1 MPCTT
6 PLRQPDTAGNGR
18 CPVFSVDS
26 PHLGSITSLVG
37 REHDLDHIR
46 GLLERRTGGTLL
58 LSGEP
63 GVGKS
68 AVLDAL
74 AGAAA
79 QDGTRVLRAAGAEF
93 EADIGYSSL
102 NQVLLPLHG
111 LLDRLDA
118 PGREAV
124 SVALGFGV
132 GTPPERLVV
141 CNAALALLRSAA
153 EDGPVLLVVDDLPWV
168 DRASA
173 AVFGFLARRLSDD
186 RIRFLAAS
194 RTGVGSFF
202 DGSGLP
208 SYELS
213 ALDTRSAA
221 RLVDLRFPDLAHPVR
236 RRLLEAAQG
245 NPLALLEL
253 PGALRADQRRAREV
267 LPALLPLGERL
278 QSLFV
283 TRVRSLPAA
292 TRTLLLLAALDDTG
306 DLGVLSAAARA
317 TGGNAD
323 LRDLDPA
330 EQDEIVRVEES
341 PRRLVFRH
349 PLIKSAVV
357 EEATSSSRRTAHRA
371 LAQVLADKPERGA
384 WHLGEATLQPDE
396 EVALLLERTARRIQD
411 RGDAVAA
418 IAALTRAADLSP
430 LDTDRARRLSEAAYV
445 GAEAIGA
452 LHSASALLEDA
463 WRADPEHGA
472 SLRSATAAVQL
483 LLNNDGDLA
492 TAHRL
497 LVGAIEEGDHGFDAE
512 DPALIDALHFLLLL
526 CNYGAREELW
536 IPYYAAV
543 SRLRPAPPPLLLVAA
558 RTWGDPAH
566 ADAATLH
573 ELDAIIDGATKE
585 TDPARVIRVGTAAL
599 YPDRLAAVREAAWRL
614 VRQGREG
621 GPVRRHIG
629 ALLHLCLE
637 DYHRGKWA
645 TVLELSEEGLT
656 LCANS
661 GYTVCT
667 WFFQYAKGL
676 VTASRGDSETAHA
689 LADAITNWA
698 APRGIRGA
706 IHCAQ
711 HVHAL
716 ADIADGD
723 FDAAFNRVS
732 AISPAGSFPPY
743 VAHPAWVF
751 FELVEAAVRT
761 DRRAEAVT
769 HVRALRETNVA
780 GLSPRLALL
789 ADAAEALVAQDD
801 AEAARLF
808 TGALATPDADR
819 WPFTLARVRLAQ
831 GERLRRSRALSE
843 SKAPLTAAL
852 KAFQQL
858 DSSAWADR
866 ARKELRAAGRLV
878 PQADGRS
885 RASLTAQEREIAE
898 LAATGLT
905 NKQIAER
912 LFISHRTV
920 GAHLYQIYPKLGIAS
935 RVALRDAMSR
945 QDSD

>member
-1 MPCTT
+1 VGCADT
-6 PLRQPDTAGNGR
+6 LR
-18 CPVFSVDS
+18 V
-26 PHLGSITSLVG
+26 GSADLLVG
-37 REHDLDHIR
+37 RDHDLDRIS
-46 GLLERRTGGTLL
+46 GLLERGAGSALL
-58 LSGEP
+58 LSGQP

-68 AVLDAL
+68 AVLDSVAR
-74 AGAAA
+74 AAV
-79 QDGTRVLRAAGAEF
+79 QDGTRVLRATGAEF
-93 EADIGYSSL
+93 EADVSYSAL
-102 NQVLLPLHG
+102 NQILLPLHG
-111 LLDRLDA
+111 ALDRLGA
-118 PGREAV
+118 PARKAM
-124 SVALGFGV
+124 SVALGFGS
-132 GTPPERLVV
+132 GPPPERLVV

-153 EDGPVLLVVDDLPWV
+153 EDTPVLLIVDDLAWV

-173 AVFGFLARRLSDD
+173 AVFGFLARRLSGD

-194 RTGVGSFF
+194 RTGVDSFF
-202 DGSGLP
+202 DGTGLP
-208 SYELS
+208 SYELP
-213 ALDTRSAA
+213 ALDAESAA

-236 RRLLEAAQG
+236 RRLLDAAQG

-253 PGALRADQRRAREV
+253 PDALRADQRRAREV
-267 LPALLPLGERL
+267 LPAVLPLGERL
-278 QSLFV
+278 RSLFAS
-283 TRVRSLPAA
+283 RVRSLPAA
-292 TRTLLLLAALDDTG
+292 TRTLLLLATLDGTG
-306 DLGVLSAAARA
+306 DLAVLSAAARE
-317 TGGNAD
+317 TDDDAD
-323 LRDLDPA
+323 LAELDPA
-330 EQDEIVRVEES
+330 EEDGLVRVEES

-349 PLIKSAVV
+349 PLIMSAVV
-357 EEATSSSRRTAHRA
+357 EAATSSGRRAAHRA
-371 LAQVLADKPERGA
+371 LARVLVDKPEERA

-396 EVALLLERTARRIQD
+396 EVALLLEQTARRILN

-452 LHSASALLEDA
+452 LRSASELLEDA
-463 WRADPEHGA
+463 WRADPRHGA

-483 LLNNDGDLA
+483 VLNSDGDLA

-497 LVGAIEEGDHGFDAE
+497 LVGAIEEGDHGYDAE

-536 IPYYAAV
+536 APYYTAV
-543 SRLRPAPPPLLLVAA
+543 ARLRPAPPPLLLVAA
-558 RTWGDPAH
+558 RVWGDPAH
-566 ADAATLH
+566 ADAATLR
-573 ELDAIIDGATKE
+573 ELDEIIDGALQE

-629 ALLHLCLE
+629 ALLHLCLD
-637 DYHRGKWA
+637 DYHRGKWDE
-645 TVLELSEEGLT
+645 VLELSEEGLT
-656 LCANS
+656 LCAKS
-661 GYTVCT
+661 GYAVCT
-667 WFFQYAKGL
+667 WFSQYTKGL
-676 VTASRGDSETAHA
+676 VTASRGDTETAHA
-689 LADAITNWA
+689 LADAMTNWA
-698 APRGIRGA
+698 APRGIREA
-706 IHCAQ
+706 VHCAQ

-723 FDAAFNRVS
+723 FDAAFGRVS

-743 VAHPAWVF
+743 VAHASWVF

-761 DRRAEAVT
+761 DRRAQAT
-769 HVRALRETNVA
+769 AHVRALRETNVA

-789 ADAAEALVAQDD
+789 AAGAEALVAEDD

-808 TGALATPDADR
+808 ARALTQPDAER
-819 WPFTLARVRLAQ
+819 WPFALARVRLAQ

-852 KAFQQL
+852 NTFEQL
-858 DSSAWADR
+858 GSPAWAER
-866 ARKELRAAGRLV
+866 ARKELRAAGRVV
-878 PQADGRS
+878 PHPDGRG
-885 RASLTAQEREIAE
+885 AGVLTAQEREIAK

-935 RVALRDAMSR
+935 RVALRDALQG
-945 QDSD
+945 QDPN

>member
-1 MPCTT
+1 MFTDPV
-6 PLRQPDTAGNGR
+6 RAGAT
-18 CPVFSVDS
+18 D
-26 PHLGSITSLVG
+26 LLVG
-37 REHDLDHIR
+37 RERDLDRIL
-46 GLLERRTGGTLL
+46 GLFERSAGGTLL

-79 QDGTRVLRAAGAEF
+79 QDGTRVLRAAGAQF
-93 EADIGYSSL
+93 EADVSYSAL

-111 LLDRLDA
+111 ILDRLDA
-118 PGREAV
+118 PGREALN
-124 SVALGFGV
+124 VALGFGA
-132 GTPPERLVV
+132 GPAPKRLVV
-141 CNAALALLRSAA
+141 CNAALALLRSAS

-173 AVFGFLARRLSDD
+173 AVFGFIARRLSGDP
-186 RIRFLAAS
+186 IRFLAAS

-208 SYELS
+208 SYELP
-213 ALDTRSAA
+213 ALDTESAA
-221 RLVDLRFPDLAHPVR
+221 RLVDLRFPDLARPVR

-253 PGALRADQRRAREV
+253 PDALRAGQRRAREA
-267 LPALLPLGERL
+267 LPAVLPLGERL

-283 TRVRSLPAA
+283 TRIRSLPAA
-292 TRTLLLLAALDDTG
+292 TRTLLLLATLDDTG

-317 TGGNAD
+317 TDGDAD
-323 LRDLDPA
+323 LRDLDAA
-330 EQDEIVRVEES
+330 ERDGLVRIEES

-357 EEATSSSRRTAHRA
+357 EEATSSARRVAHRA
-371 LAQVLADKPERGA
+371 LAQVLADKPERRA

-396 EVALLLERTARRIQD
+396 EVALLLERTARHIQD

-452 LHSASALLEDA
+452 LSSASALLEDA
-463 WRADPEHGA
+463 WRADPQHGA

-483 LLNNDGDLA
+483 VLNSDGDLA

-536 IPYYAAV
+536 EPYYAAV

-566 ADAATLH
+566 ADAATLRA
-573 ELDAIIDGATKE
+573 LDEIIDGTTKE
-585 TDPARVIRVGTAAL
+585 TDPARVVRVGTAAV

-614 VRQGREG
+614 VRQGRDG
-621 GPVRRHIG
+621 GAVRRHIG

-637 DYHRGKWA
+637 DYHRGEWN

-656 LCANS
+656 QCAES

-667 WFFQYAKGL
+667 WFFQYTKGL
-676 VTASRGDSETAHA
+676 VTASRGDTDTAHA
-689 LADAITNWA
+689 LADAMTNWA
-698 APRGIRGA
+698 APRGIREA
-706 IHCAQ
+706 VHCAQ

-723 FDAAFNRVS
+723 FDAAFGRVT

-743 VAHPAWVF
+743 VAHASWVF

-761 DRRAEAVT
+761 DRRAQASA
-769 HVRALRETNVA
+769 HVRALRETNVP

-789 ADAAEALVAQDD
+789 ADAAEALVTEDD

-808 TGALATPDADR
+808 RGALATPDADR

-852 KAFQQL
+852 IAFQQL
-858 DSSAWADR
+858 ESSAWAER
-866 ARKELRAAGRLV
+866 ARKELRAAGRVV
-878 PQADGRS
+878 PHAEGRTG
-885 RASLTAQEREIAE
+885 ASLTAQEREIAE

-935 RVALRDAMSR
+935 RVALRDALRR
-945 QDSD
+945 QDED

>member
-1 MPCTT
+1 M
-6 PLRQPDTAGNGR
+6 RY
-18 CPVFSVDS
+18 VVDS
-26 PHLGSITSLVG
+26 PRNAARPDPTASLVG
-37 REHDLDHIR
+37 REQDLDRIR
-46 GLLERRTGGTLL
+46 EVLGRHSGGTLL

-79 QDGTRVLRAAGAEF
+79 RDGARVLRAAGAEF
-93 EADIGYSSL
+93 EADVAYSAL
-102 NQVLLPLHG
+102 NQILLPLHG
-111 LLDRLDA
+111 ILDRLAA
-118 PGREAV
+118 PSREALGI
-124 SVALGFGV
+124 ALGFGV
-132 GTPPERLVV
+132 GPAPERLVV

-173 AVFGFLARRLSDD
+173 AVFGFLARRLSGTPV
-186 RIRFLAAS
+186 RFLAAS
-194 RTGVGSFF
+194 RTGVDSFF

-208 SYELS
+208 SYELR
-213 ALDTRSAA
+213 ALDREAAA
-221 RLVDLRFPDLAHPVR
+221 RLVDLCFPDLAHPVR
-236 RRLLEAAQG
+236 RRLLEDAQG

-267 LPALLPLGERL
+267 LPAVLPLGERL
-278 QSLFV
+278 QSLFA

-292 TRTLLLLAALDDTG
+292 TRTLLLLATLDDTG

-317 TGGNAD
+317 ADRDAD
-323 LRDLDPA
+323 LGDLDAA
-330 EQDEIVRVEES
+330 EVDGLVRVEDS

-357 EEATSSSRRTAHRA
+357 EEATSSARRAAHRA
-371 LAQVLADKPERGA
+371 LARVLADKPERRA

-396 EVALLLERTARRIQD
+396 EVALLLERTARHIQD

-430 LDTDRARRLSEAAYV
+430 QDSDRARRLAEAAYV

-452 LHSASALLEDA
+452 LSSASALLEDA
-463 WRADPEHGA
+463 WRADPQYGA

-483 LLNNDGDLA
+483 VLNSDGDLA

-536 IPYYAAV
+536 APYYAAV
-543 SRLRPAPPPLLLVAA
+543 ARLRPAPPPLLLVAA
-558 RTWGDPAH
+558 HTWGDPAH
-566 ADAATLH
+566 ADAATLR
-573 ELDAIIDGATKE
+573 ELDEIIAGTANE
-585 TDPARVIRVGTAAL
+585 TDPARIVRVGTAAV
-599 YPDRLAAVREAAWRL
+599 YPDRLAAVREVAWRL
-614 VRQGREG
+614 VRQGRDG
-621 GPVRRHIG
+621 GAVRRHIG

-645 TVLELSEEGLT
+645 SVMELSEEGLT
-656 LCANS
+656 QCAES

-667 WFFQYAKGL
+667 WFFQYTKGL
-676 VTASRGDSETAHA
+676 VTASRGDTETAHA
-689 LADAITNWA
+689 LAEAMINWA
-698 APRGIRGA
+698 APRGIREA
-706 IHCAQ
+706 VHCAQ

-723 FDAAFNRVS
+723 FDAAFGRVT
-732 AISPAGSFPPY
+732 AISPAGDFPPY
-743 VAHPAWVF
+743 VAHASWVF

-761 DRRAEAVT
+761 DRRAAAAA
-769 HVRALRETNVA
+769 HVRALREGTNIA
-780 GLSPRLALL
+780 GLSPRLGLL
-789 ADAAEALVAQDD
+789 ADAAEALVAEDD

-808 TGALATPDADR
+808 AGALAAPDAER
-819 WPFTLARVRLAQ
+819 WPFTVARVRLAQ
-831 GERLRRSRALSE
+831 GERLRRSRALSD

-852 KAFQQL
+852 KTFEQL
-858 DSSAWADR
+858 QSTAWAER
-866 ARKELRAAGRLV
+866 ARKELRAAGRVV
-878 PQADGRS
+878 PHGEGGTGA
-885 RASLTAQEREIAE
+885 ALTAQEREIAE

-935 RVALRDAMSR
+935 RVALRDALR
-945 QDSD
+945 RLDPR

>member
-1 MPCTT
+1 MVFADS
-6 PLRQPDTAGNGR
+6 LRAGAAAR
-18 CPVFSVDS
+18 
-26 PHLGSITSLVG
+26 LVG
-37 REHDLDHIR
+37 REHDLDHILGVFEQR
-46 GLLERRTGGTLL
+46 CGGALL
-58 LSGEP
+58 LSGDP

-68 AVLDAL
+68 AMLDAV
-74 AGAAA
+74 AAA
-79 QDGTRVLRAAGAEF
+79 AGQDGTRVLRAAGVEF
-93 EADIGYSSL
+93 EADISYSAL
-102 NQVLLPLHG
+102 NQILLPLHSA
-111 LLDRLDA
+111 LDRLAA
-118 PGREAV
+118 PSREAL
-124 SVALGFGV
+124 SVALGFGA
-132 GTPPERLVV
+132 GSPPERLVI
-141 CNAALALLRSAA
+141 CNATLALLRSAA
-153 EDGPVLLVVDDLPWV
+153 EDSPLLLIVDDLPWV

-173 AVFGFLARRLSDD
+173 AVFGFLARRLSGD

-208 SYELS
+208 AYELP
-213 ALDTRSAA
+213 ALDADSAA

-236 RRLLEAAQG
+236 RRLLNTAQG

-253 PGALRADQRRAREV
+253 PDALRADQRRAREV
-267 LPALLPLGERL
+267 LPTVLPLGERL

-283 TRVRSLPAA
+283 SRVRSLPAA
-292 TRTLLLLAALDDTG
+292 TRALLLLATLDGTG
-306 DLGVLSAAARA
+306 DLGVLSTAAREMH
-317 TGGNAD
+317 GEAD

-330 EQDEIVRVEES
+330 ERDGLVRVEES

-349 PLIKSAVV
+349 PLIMSAVV
-357 EEATSSSRRTAHRA
+357 AAATSSSRREAHRA
-371 LAQVLADKPERGA
+371 LALVLADKPEQRA

-396 EVALLLERTARRIQD
+396 EVALLLERTARRILD

-430 LDTDRARRLSEAAYV
+430 RGTDRARRLSEAAYV

-452 LHSASALLEDA
+452 LRSASELLEDA
-463 WRADPEHGA
+463 WRADPAHGA
-472 SLRSATAAVQL
+472 SLNSANAAVQL
-483 LLNNDGDLA
+483 VLNSDGDLA

-497 LVGAIEEGDHGFDAE
+497 LVGAIEEGDHGYDAE

-536 IPYYAAV
+536 APYYAAV
-543 SRLRPAPPPLLLVAA
+543 ARLRPAPPPLLLVAA

-566 ADAATLH
+566 ADAATLR
-573 ELDAIIDGATKE
+573 ELDEIIDGALKE
-585 TDPARVIRVGTAAL
+585 TDPARVVRVGTAAL

-629 ALLHLCLE
+629 ALLHLCLD
-637 DYHRGKWA
+637 DYHRGKW
-645 TVLELSEEGLT
+645 TEVLDLSEEGLT
-656 LCANS
+656 LCEKS
-661 GYTVCT
+661 GYAVCT
-667 WFFQYAKGL
+667 WFFQYTKGL
-676 VTASRGDSETAHA
+676 VTASRGDTETAHA
-689 LADAITNWA
+689 LAEAMVNWA
-698 APRGIRGA
+698 SPRGIREA
-706 IHCAQ
+706 VDCAQ

-723 FDAAFNRVS
+723 FDAAFGRVNS
-732 AISPAGSFPPY
+732 ISPAGTFTPY
-743 VAHPAWVF
+743 VAHAAWVF

-761 DRRAEAVT
+761 DRRAEAAA
-769 HVRALRETNVA
+769 HVRALRGTNVA

-789 ADAAEALVAQDD
+789 AGCAEALVADDD

-808 TGALATPDADR
+808 AKALATPDAER
-819 WPFTLARVRLAQ
+819 WPFELARVRLAH
-831 GERLRRSRALSE
+831 GEWLRRSRALSG

-852 KAFQQL
+852 KTFQQL
-858 DSSAWADR
+858 ESSAWAER
-866 ARKELRAAGRLV
+866 ARKELRAAGRVV
-878 PQADGRS
+878 PHSGGR
-885 RASLTAQEREIAE
+885 AGAVLTPQEREIAE

-935 RVALRDAMSR
+935 RVALRDALR
-945 QDSD
+945 EQDRA

>member
-1 MPCTT
+1 MFTDAA
-6 PLRQPDTAGNGR
+6 RAGAAD
-18 CPVFSVDS
+18 V
-26 PHLGSITSLVG
+26 LVG
-37 REHDLDHIR
+37 RERDLNHIL
-46 GLLERRTGGTLL
+46 GSFERDAAGTLL

-74 AGAAA
+74 ARAAV

-93 EADIGYSSL
+93 EADVGYSAL

-111 LLDRLDA
+111 LLDRLPA
-118 PGREAV
+118 PSREAL
-124 SVALGFGV
+124 SVALGFG
-132 GTPPERLVV
+132 GGPAPERLVV

-153 EDGPVLLVVDDLPWV
+153 EDGPVLVVVDDLPWV

-173 AVFGFLARRLSDD
+173 AVFGFLARRLSGVP
-186 RIRFLAAS
+186 IRFLAAS

-208 SYELS
+208 SYELP
-213 ALDTRSAA
+213 ALDTDSAA

-236 RRLLEAAQG
+236 RRLLAAAQG

-253 PGALRADQRRAREV
+253 PDALREDQRRAREV
-267 LPALLPLGERL
+267 LPAVLPLGERL

-283 TRVRSLPAA
+283 TRIRSLPAA

-317 TGGNAD
+317 TDGDAD
-323 LRDLDPA
+323 LGALDAAERDGL
-330 EQDEIVRVEES
+330 VRVEQS

-357 EEATSSSRRTAHRA
+357 EEAPSSAGRAAHRA
-371 LAQVLADKPERGA
+371 LAQVLADKPERRA
-384 WHLGEATLQPDE
+384 WHLGEAALQPDE
-396 EVALLLERTARRIQD
+396 DVALLLERTARRIQD

-430 LDTDRARRLSEAAYV
+430 RDTDRARRLSEAAYV

-452 LHSASALLEDA
+452 LSSASVLLKDA
-463 WRADPEHGA
+463 WRADPRHGA

-483 LLNNDGDLA
+483 LLNSDGDLT

-536 IPYYAAV
+536 APFYAAV

-566 ADAATLH
+566 ADEATLH
-573 ELDAIIDGATKE
+573 ALDEIIAGTATE
-585 TDPARVIRVGTAAL
+585 TDPARIVRVGTAAV
-599 YPDRLAAVREAAWRL
+599 YPDRLAAVREVAWRL
-614 VRQGREG
+614 VRRGRDG

-637 DYHRGKWA
+637 DYHRGAWGL
-645 TVLELSEEGLT
+645 VLELSEEGLT
-656 LCANS
+656 QCAES

-667 WFFQYAKGL
+667 WFFQYTKGL
-676 VTASRGDSETAHA
+676 VVASRGDTATAHA
-689 LADAITNWA
+689 LADAMTNWA
-698 APRGIRGA
+698 APRGIREA
-706 IHCAQ
+706 VHCAQ

-723 FDAAFNRVS
+723 FDAAFRRVS

-743 VAHPAWVF
+743 VAHASWVF

-761 DRRAEAVT
+761 DRRAEALA
-769 HVRALRETNVA
+769 HVRALRETNVP

-789 ADAAEALVAQDD
+789 SDAAEALVTDD
-801 AEAARLF
+801 DTEAARLF
-808 TGALATPDADR
+808 AAALATPDADR

-852 KAFQQL
+852 AAFEQL
-858 DSSAWADR
+858 EASAWAER
-866 ARKELRAAGRLV
+866 ARKELRAAGRAV
-878 PQADGRS
+878 PTGAGGTG
-885 RASLTAQEREIAE
+885 ASLTAQEREIAE
-898 LAATGLT
+898 LAASGLT

-935 RVALRDAMSR
+935 RVALRDALHR
-945 QDSD
+945 QDPA

>member
-1 MPCTT
+1 MSFVDLPRLDSTT
-6 PLRQPDTAGNGR
+6 PL
-18 CPVFSVDS
+18 
-26 PHLGSITSLVG
+26 VG
-37 REHDLDHIR
+37 RGRDLDHICELLQR
-46 GLLERRTGGTLL
+46 GTGGTLL

-68 AVLDAL
+68 AVLEAL
-74 AGAAA
+74 AKAAA

-93 EADIGYSSL
+93 EADVGYSAL

-111 LLDRLDA
+111 VLDRLAAPSRDA
-118 PGREAV
+118 L
-124 SVALGFGV
+124 SVALGFGA
-132 GTPPERLVV
+132 GPAPERLVV
-141 CNAALALLRSAA
+141 CNAVLALLRSAA
-153 EDGPVLLVVDDLPWV
+153 VDGPVLLVVDDLPWV

-173 AVFGFLARRLSDD
+173 AVFGFVARRLSGE
-186 RIRFLAAS
+186 RVRFLAAS
-194 RTGVGSFF
+194 RTGVDSFF

-208 SYELS
+208 SYELP
-213 ALDTRSAA
+213 ALDTESAA

-253 PGALRADQRRAREV
+253 PDALRADQRRAREV
-267 LPALLPLGERL
+267 LPAVLPLGERL

-292 TRTLLLLAALDDTG
+292 TRTLLLLAVLDDTG

-317 TGGNAD
+317 TDVDAD
-323 LRDLDPA
+323 LHDLDPA
-330 EQDEIVRVEES
+330 ERDALVRVEES

-357 EEATSSSRRTAHRA
+357 EEATSSARRAAHRV
-371 LAQVLADKPERGA
+371 LAQVVADKPERRA

-396 EVALLLERTARRIQD
+396 DVALLLERTARHIQD

-452 LHSASALLEDA
+452 LSSASALLEDA
-463 WRADPEHGA
+463 WRADPQHGA

-483 LLNNDGDLA
+483 VLNSDGDLA

-497 LVGAIEEGDHGFDAE
+497 LVGAIEGGDHGFDAE
-512 DPALIDALHFLLLL
+512 DPALVDALHFLLLL

-536 IPYYAAV
+536 APYYAAV
-543 SRLRPAPPPLLLVAA
+543 ARLRPAPPPLLLVAA

-566 ADAATLH
+566 ADAATLR
-573 ELDAIIDGATKE
+573 ELDEIINGTGQE
-585 TDPARVIRVGTAAL
+585 TDPARIVRVGTAAV
-599 YPDRLAAVREAAWRL
+599 YPDRLAGVREVAWRL
-614 VRQGREG
+614 VRQGRDG
-621 GPVRRHIG
+621 GAVRRHIG

-637 DYHRGKWA
+637 DYHRGEWA

-656 LCANS
+656 QCAES

-667 WFFQYAKGL
+667 WFFQYTKGL
-676 VTASRGDSETAHA
+676 VTASRGDTGTAHA
-689 LADAITNWA
+689 LADAMIGWA
-698 APRGIRGA
+698 APRGIREA
-706 IHCAQ
+706 VHCAL

-723 FDAAFNRVS
+723 FDAAFGRVMT
-732 AISPAGSFPPY
+732 ISPAGSFPPY
-743 VAHPAWVF
+743 VAHASWVF

-761 DRRAEAVT
+761 DRRAEAVA
-769 HVRALRETNVA
+769 HMRALREETNIA

-789 ADAAEALVAQDD
+789 ADAAEALVTQDD
-801 AEAARLF
+801 ADAARLF
-808 TGALATPDADR
+808 AAAVAAADAER

-831 GERLRRSRALSE
+831 GERLRRSRALSD
-843 SKAPLTAAL
+843 SQAPLTAAL
-852 KAFQQL
+852 KTFEQL
-858 DSSAWADR
+858 HSTAWAER
-866 ARKELRAAGRLV
+866 ARKELRAARRGA
-878 PQADGRS
+878 PQSEAGTGTP
-885 RASLTAQEREIAE
+885 LTAQEREIAE

-935 RVALRDAMSR
+935 RVALRDALHR
-945 QDSD
+945 QNPD